1 MAGRL
6 AEPTP
11 STPDRPSDHQTV
23 DAAARRVTCP
33 TMDPETTAAIE
44 ELRREVRAAKNAIL
58 EVIEAIEAGD
68 ADEQSRALT
77 RARNLAHHTNA

>member
-1 MAGRL
+1 
-6 AEPTP
+6 
-11 STPDRPSDHQTV
+11 
-23 DAAARRVTCP
+23 
-33 TMDPETTAAIE
+33 MDPETTAAIE
-44 ELRREVRAAKNAIL
+44 ELRREVLAAKNAIL